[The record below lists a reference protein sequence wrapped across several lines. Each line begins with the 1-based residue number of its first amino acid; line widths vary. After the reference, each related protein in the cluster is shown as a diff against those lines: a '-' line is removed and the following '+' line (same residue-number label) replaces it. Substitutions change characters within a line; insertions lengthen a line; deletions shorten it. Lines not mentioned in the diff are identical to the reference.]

1 MNRRISAGELL
12 NLIPKVEVEE
22 EPTSILPSVREPLL
36 SPKRVTFDKHGNKQS
51 RLSLA
56 KPELQL
62 VSNKQSELQSEN
74 TPKSILKRPSEAN
87 LKLAQIY
94 SA

>member
-74 TPKSILKRPSEAN
+74 TPKSILKRPSEGN
-87 LKLAQIY
+87 LKLAQIN

>member
-1 MNRRISAGELL
+1 MNRRISAVELL
-12 NLIPKVEVEE
+12 SLIPKLEVEE
-22 EPTSILPSVREPLL
+22 EPSSILPSVREPLL

-62 VSNKQSELQSEN
+62 V
-74 TPKSILKRPSEAN
+74 
-87 LKLAQIY
+87 
-94 SA
+94 